1 MTSDRPNIVVDIRLT
16 PGTGALSSS
25 GEAVHFTYDPSTFIC
40 TRGDVIQWKC
50 KQGPFALHFGE
61 RALLGK
67 VVIRSAGAK
76 TSGSDCYETKTF
88 RVGFREDDT
97 RIADGDIQQGMYK
110 YSVAVKLEE
119 DVREGDA
126 IRLSAGVYIDACPG
140 GAYEC

>member
-1 MTSDRPNIVVDIRLT
+1 MTSYPANIVVDIRLT
-16 PGTGALSSS
+16 PGTGALRAS
-25 GEAVHFTYDPSTFIC
+25 GEAVHFTYDPSTFLC

-67 VVIRSAGAK
+67 VVIRSAGEK
-76 TSGSDCYETKTF
+76 TGDCYETKTF
-88 RVGFREDDT
+88 RVGFREDGT

-119 DVREGDA
+119 EVREGDA
-126 IRLSAGVYIDACPG
+126 IMLSAGVYLDASPG
-140 GAYEC
+140 GRYEC